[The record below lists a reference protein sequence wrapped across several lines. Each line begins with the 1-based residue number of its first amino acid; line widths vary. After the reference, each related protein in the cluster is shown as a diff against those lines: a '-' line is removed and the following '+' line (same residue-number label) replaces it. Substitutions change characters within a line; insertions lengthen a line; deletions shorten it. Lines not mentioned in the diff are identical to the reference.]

1 MTKEKEPLH
10 SNNIIVYADVDHAVL
25 GISGLVVGENML
37 KKVNVII
44 KKLIIEKRYKNI
56 TFNSIKN

>member
-1 MTKEKEPLH
+1 MTKEIEPLH